1 MLTPEQQSMTAA
13 ARFAGKVILI
23 TGGGSGIG
31 AATARRI
38 ASEGGKVVVTGRRPG
53 PIAAIA
59 QETGGLAFAGD
70 AADPDDLAR
79 AISGTVEAFGGLD
92 GVIANAAGAV
102 PGSVIEIP
110 LDGWKE
116 SCRLNI
122 DGPMLLAR
130 LAVPELRKRGGGSIV
145 LVASLAA
152 ISGAPDMASY
162 LTTKAALLGLN
173 RSIAYDYGKDN
184 IRSNVVCPGW
194 VRTEMANGAIR
205 MFADREGITEDEMAD
220 HISRTIAMRRMASPD
235 EMAAVIAFLASED
248 SSCITGAELT
258 ADNGAKIFHGG
269 SFDPPA

>member
-1 MLTPEQQSMTAA
+1 MADG
-13 ARFAGKVILI
+13 RFVGKVILI
-23 TGGGSGIG
+23 TGGGTGIG
-31 AATARRI
+31 AASARRI
-38 ASEGGKVVVTGRRPG
+38 AAEGGNVIVTGRRPG
-53 PIAAIA
+53 PIEAIA
-59 QETGGLAFAGD
+59 QEIGGLAFAGD
-70 AADPDDLAR
+70 AANPEHLAQ
-79 AISGTVEAFGGLD
+79 AIAGAVETYGGLD

-102 PGSVIEIP
+102 PGSIVDIP
-110 LDGWKE
+110 LDGWKD

-173 RSIAYDYGKDN
+173 RSIAYDYGKEN

-205 MFADREGITEDEMAD
+205 MFADQKGITEDEMAD
-220 HISRTIAMRRMASPD
+220 HISRTIAMRRMASPE
-235 EMAAVIAFLASED
+235 EMAAVVTFLASDD
-248 SSCITGAELT
+248 SSCITGTELT

>member
-1 MLTPEQQSMTAA
+1 MTTG

-23 TGGGSGIG
+23 TGGGTGIG

-38 ASEGGKVVVTGRRPG
+38 AAEGGKVVVTGRRRG
-53 PIAAIA
+53 PIDEIA

-70 AADPDDLAR
+70 AADPDDLAA
-79 AISGTVEAFGGLD
+79 AIAGAVKAFGGLD
-92 GVIANAAGAV
+92 GVIANAAGVAA
-102 PGSVIEIP
+102 GSILDIP

-116 SCRLNI
+116 SCRINI

-162 LTTKAALLGLN
+162 LTTKAALLGLS
-173 RSIAYDYGKDN
+173 RSIAYDYGRDN

-194 VRTEMANGAIR
+194 VRTEMANAAIQ
-205 MFADREGITEDEMAD
+205 MFADKAGCSQDAMAD
-220 HISRTIAMRRMASPD
+220 HISRTVAMRRMATPE
-235 EMAAVIAFLASED
+235 EMAAVITFLASED
-248 SSCITGAELT
+248 SSCITGTELT
-258 ADNGAKIFHGG
+258 ADNGARIFHGG

>member
-1 MLTPEQQSMTAA
+1 MTAGG
-13 ARFAGKVILI
+13 RFAGKVILI
-23 TGGGSGIG
+23 TGGGTGIG
-31 AATARRI
+31 AASARRI
-38 ASEGGKVVVTGRRPG
+38 AAEGGKVVVTGRRSG
-53 PIAAIA
+53 PIEAVA
-59 QETGGLAFAGD
+59 QEVGGLAFAGD
-70 AADPDDLAR
+70 AADPSDLAA
-79 AISGTVEAFGGLD
+79 AIAGAVEIFGGLD

-102 PGSVIEIP
+102 PGSI
-110 LDGWKE
+110 LDISPEAWRE
-116 SCRLNI
+116 SCRINI

-130 LAVPELRKRGGGSIV
+130 LAVPELRKRGGGAIV

-184 IRSNVVCPGW
+184 IRCNVVCPGW

-205 MFADREGITEDEMAD
+205 MFADQAGISEDAMAD

-235 EMAAVIAFLASED
+235 EMAAVITFLASED
-248 SSCITGAELT
+248 SSCITGTELT